1 MNKPF
6 PSLVESP
13 EHLQKQLRGESD
25 AKRRQRLQ
33 ALYLV
38 ASGQARSR
46 LALAQLLAVH
56 RHTIHAWLA
65 LYKDGGL
72 SALLTLKTAPGKRP
86 AVTPAVLSKL
96 QARLSQPQGFSSY
109 GEIQQYLA
117 HTHHLALAY
126 STVHA
131 LVRYKLQAKPKAP
144 RRSHPKKS
152 PQRSPTSK
160 RPLGRSSKHA

>member
-1 MNKPF
+1 MTKPF

-13 EHLQKQLRGESD
+13 EHLQKQLRREPDG
-25 AKRRQRLQ
+25 KRRQRLQ

-38 ASGQARSR
+38 ASGQVRSR

-65 LYKDGGL
+65 LYEDGGL
-72 SALLTLKTAPGKRP
+72 SALLTIKKSPGKRP

-96 QARLSQPQGFSSY
+96 HARLSQPQGFSSY

-117 HTHHLALAY
+117 HDHHLALAY

-152 PQRSPTSK
+152 PQRSPIST